1 MAKRYSLL
9 RQSLVALPK
18 FYNPGP
24 CGQYYKNITITKDT
38 TTVIRM
44 SPQLV
49 SLTIVILMTI
59 EVSFV
64 LLELPIMLLETIY
77 SRGDDHD
84 DRHKMIKLFL

>member
-9 RQSLVALPK
+9 RQSLEALPK

-24 CGQYYKNITITKDT
+24 CGQYYKNITITKDK

-44 SPQLV
+44 TPQHVAL
-49 SLTIVILMTI
+49 LTIVILMTL

-64 LLELPIMLLETIY
+64 LL
-77 SRGDDHD
+77 
-84 DRHKMIKLFL
+84 